1 MGRRPSA
8 VVRRKTAA
16 AVAAAVQQLEERRLL
31 SGITFQSM
39 ITSPATTAP
48 NVPTFVATAD
58 FNGDGKPDLVASDSS
73 PNTATTLN
81 ILLGNGDGTFRR
93 GADLAVGSYP
103 AGVATADFNKD
114 GKPDVVAANEN

>member
-39 ITSPATTAP
+39 ITSPAAMPPNTLEYLATT
-48 NVPTFVATAD
+48 D
-58 FNGDGKPDLVASDSS
+58 FNSDSKADVVVS
-73 PNTATTLN
+73 DYNSTGGANTVN
-81 ILLGNGDGTFRR
+81 IALGNGDGPFHR
-93 GADLAVGSYP
+93 GVDLPAAFYP
-103 AGVATADFNKD
+103 AGVAIGDFNSD
-114 GKPDVVAANEN
+114 GKPDVAVA